1 MTQQFYDEDM
11 ARQHE
16 KLAATADLVAQ
27 RRAMLD

>member
-16 KLAATADLVAQ
+16 KLAAAKPDPRFANNT
-27 RRAMLD
+27 